1 MSTNP
6 EHDPSGPLADDPAA
20 ATEGQ
25 AAASSEAERLAA
37 ELAVAEAQLKE
48 SRDAQLRA
56 FAEMENVRKRAQRDV
71 ESAHRFAVER
81 FAADIA
87 EVRDTLELGIA
98 ASSTAADAASLV
110 EGMSATLRM
119 IDKAFEKA
127 GIAVIDP
134 AGEAFNPEL
143 HEAMVT
149 QPSADQEPGTILHVV
164 QKGFTL
170 NGRLIRPARVIIA
183 RAPD

>member
-1 MSTNP
+1 MSMNP
-6 EHDPSGPLADDPAA
+6 EHDPSVPSADDPAA
-20 ATEGQ
+20 AAEGQ
-25 AAASSEAERLAA
+25 HAASETERLAA

-71 ESAHRFAVER
+71 EAAHRFAVER

-98 ASSTAADAASLV
+98 ASATAADATSIV
-110 EGMSATLRM
+110 EGMTATLRM

-127 GIAVIDP
+127 GIAVVDP
-134 AGEAFNPEL
+134 AGEVFNPEF

-149 QPSADQEPGTILHVV
+149 QPSADQPPGTVLHVV

-170 NGRLIRPARVIIA
+170 SGRLIRPARVIIA